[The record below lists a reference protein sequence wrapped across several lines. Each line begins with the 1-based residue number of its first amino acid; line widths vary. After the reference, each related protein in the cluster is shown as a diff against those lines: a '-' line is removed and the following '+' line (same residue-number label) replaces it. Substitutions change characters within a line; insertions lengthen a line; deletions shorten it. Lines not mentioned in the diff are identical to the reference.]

1 MSKKVFLVGPGYIGL
16 TVLDNLLNDGYEV
29 TVLVRRREAADDLSK
44 SGVKTVLGT
53 LEDSAI
59 ISEKTASSD
68 IVIHTATADDLRSVK
83 AVIEGI
89 RQRSSRDQKTIY
101 IHTSGTSFLSDDSKS
116 AFKSDTVYHDDKPE
130 QLDALP
136 DSASHRLI
144 DLEILKARAEFGTK
158 AQLCI
163 VLPPLIYG
171 VVNKHSKLSIQVPTL
186 TRFALKHK
194 YAGHIGQGKAVWST
208 VHVADLARAYLMILH
223 WAESAPDSATSGSP
237 YFFCENGEEISWGDV
252 AGMIGKGLHSAGKVD
267 AASAKEIPGQEYV
280 DVFGPY
286 SAVVIGSNSRSRA
299 NRVRELGWS
308 PRERRIREAFE
319 VEELQL
325 LLEETG
331 SFAGYAKP
339 AASGATS

>member
-1 MSKKVFLVGPGYIGL
+1 MSKKVFLIGPGYIGL
-16 TVLDNLLNDGYEV
+16 TVLDNLLSDDYDV
-29 TVLVRRREAADDLSK
+29 TVLVRAA
-44 SGVKTVLGT
+44 V
-53 LEDSAI
+53 
-59 ISEKTASSD
+59 
-68 IVIHTATADDLRSVK
+68 H
-83 AVIEGI
+83 
-89 RQRSSRDQKTIY
+89 
-101 IHTSGTSFLSDDSKS
+101 
-116 AFKSDTVYHDDKPE
+116 
-130 QLDALP
+130 
-136 DSASHRLI
+136 
-144 DLEILKARAEFGTK
+144 
-158 AQLCI
+158 

-171 VVNKHSKLSIQVPTL
+171 VVKKNSKLSIQVPAL

-194 YAGHIGQGKAVWST
+194 YAGHIGQGEAVWST

-223 WAESAPDSATSGSP
+223 WAESAPDSATTGSP

-252 AGMIGKGLHSAGKVD
+252 AGMIGKDLHSACKVD
-267 AASAKEIPGQEYV
+267 AASAKEIPRQEYV

-286 SAVVIGSNSRSRA
+286 SAVVVGSNSRSRA

-308 PRERRIREAFE
+308 PREKGIREAFE

>member
-1 MSKKVFLVGPGYIGL
+1 MSKNVFLIGPGYIGL

-29 TVLVRRREAADDLSK
+29 TVLVRRQEAADELSK

-53 LEDSAI
+53 LENHAV
-59 ISEKTASSD
+59 ISEHTASSN
-68 IVIHTATADDLRSVK
+68 IVIHTATADDMPSVK

-89 RQRSSRDQKTIY
+89 RQRTSRGQKTIY

-116 AFKSDTVYHDDKPE
+116 AFKSETIYHDDKPE

-144 DLEILKARAEFGTK
+144 DLEILNARAEFGSK
-158 AQLCI
+158 AQLYI

-171 VVNKHSKLSIQVPTL
+171 VVEKHS
-186 TRFALKHK
+186 
-194 YAGHIGQGKAVWST
+194 HIGQGRAVWST
-208 VHVADLARAYLMILH
+208 VHVADLARAYVMILH
-223 WAESAPDSATSGSP
+223 WAESAPDGAATGSP
-237 YFFCENGEEISWGDV
+237 YFFCENGEEISWGDI
-252 AGMIGKGLHSAGKVD
+252 AGMIGEGLHSAGKVD
-267 AASAKEIPGQEYV
+267 AASAKEIPRQEYD

-286 SAVVIGSNSRSRA
+286 SAVVVGSNSLSRA

-308 PRERRIREAFE
+308 PKERSIREAFK
-319 VEELQL
+319 VEELPL
-325 LLEETG
+325 LIEETG